1 MYNFHFLYLHFLS
14 CTGLTQAINTW
25 NEIPKSTE
33 KLQALAVLASK
44 TYVNHLQNV
53 KIPIS

>member
-14 CTGLTQAINTW
+14 CTGLNQAINTW